1 MVENLIEQAFRQYGL
16 LGLLVAFVV
25 LGPGFTYVRTKNA
38 RVQAET
44 KAQEL
49 LNEFLR
55 EERDHAEQLE
65 ENLTAT
71 LTRLEEEKGEVFQLQ
86 LKLAQNAFQL
96 EKLAELRQQ
105 VQALTER
112 VTELEAQVNRLEAEN
127 ERLNSE
133 VARKQ
138 ARIEALEQGM
148 NSESRAGLDRE

>member
-16 LGLLVAFVV
+16 LGLLVAFIV
-25 LGPGFTYVRTKNA
+25 LGPGFTYVRTKNT
-38 RVQAET
+38 RLQAET

-71 LTRLEEEKGEVFQLQ
+71 LARLEEEKEEVFQLQ
-86 LKLAQNAFQL
+86 LKLTQNAFQL

-133 VARKQ
+133 VACKQ
-138 ARIEALEQGM
+138 ARIESLEQRL
-148 NSESRAGLDRE
+148 NPESRAGSDRE